1 MQQLGR
7 TDSIPSFLVIGAT
20 KCGTESLHAYLSG
33 HPEVFIHPKEL
44 RYFTRE
50 FNLERGADWY
60 REQFSGAG
68 SALAIGEGS
77 NAYTRDP
84 VYGGAAAR
92 IHRSLPNVR
101 LIYVIRHPIDRIR
114 SHYRHRL
121 VQGTEWRSPETAI
134 REDPAYLAASCYGRQ
149 LELYRRHFPAE
160 QILTLRLPDLVSR
173 PEPTLARLCRFLGVS
188 ETPGTAFP
196 SINVTADRIITPQLL
211 RNLARFPAAK
221 PYVVRASRRLRRAGL
236 GGAVPA
242 GETPF
247 ELSRRTREDLA
258 ATFGK
263 DRELLSR
270 LVGESFDEWDLE
282 GPPSRLPQ
290 GPLGRPPPEGPAGE
304 LRG

>member
-1 MQQLGR
+1 MQQLDR

-50 FNLERGADWY
+50 FNLERGAGWY

-68 SALAIGEGS
+68 PALAVGEGS
-77 NAYTRDP
+77 NSYTRDP
-84 VYGGAAAR
+84 VYGGVAAR
-92 IHRSLPNVR
+92 IHRALPNVR

-121 VQGTEWRSPETAI
+121 VQGTEWRRPEAAL

-173 PEPTLARLCRFLGVS
+173 PKATLARLCRFLGVG
-188 ETPGTAFP
+188 EVPGAVFPRVNITAER
-196 SINVTADRIITPQLL
+196 VITPRLL
-211 RNLARFPAAK
+211 RNLSRFPAAK
-221 PYVVRASRRLRRAGL
+221 PYVARAGRRLRRAGL
-236 GGAVPA
+236 GRLEQA
-242 GETPF
+242 GNVPF

-258 ATFGK
+258 ATLGK

-270 LVGESFDEWDLE
+270 LAGESFDEWDLDA
-282 GPPSRLPQ
+282 PPAR
-290 GPLGRPPPEGPAGE
+290 A
-304 LRG
+304 

>member
-60 REQFSGAG
+60 REQFSAAG

-92 IHRSLPNVR
+92 IHRALPNVR

-121 VQGTEWRSPETAI
+121 VQGTEWRSPEAAL

-173 PEPTLARLCRFLGVS
+173 PEPTLARLCRFLGIS

-211 RNLARFPAAK
+211 RNLSRFPAAK
-221 PYVVRASRRLRRAGL
+221 PYVLRASRRLRRAGL

-270 LVGESFDEWDLE
+270 LVGESFDEWDLD
-282 GPPSRLPQ
+282 
-290 GPLGRPPPEGPAGE
+290 AG
-304 LRG
+304 